1 MAAVATTVVF
11 RYLRI
16 PVILGYI
23 VVGVLLGPHA
33 VGLIADGQN
42 IRDIAEFGVV
52 FLLFTIGLELSFK
65 RLTTLKNVL
74 ISYGGLQISATVI
87 ITQVIGIWLGLTL
100 IEAMI
105 VGFVVAM
112 SSTAIVTKQ
121 LVDQD
126 ELHTPH
132 GTNALAILL
141 LQDLAVVPCLILI
154 PSLGQAAL
162 SSTIMLSVLFALAKG
177 VIAIAFILLLGKR
190 LLRPLFHHIA
200 AAQSSEIFT
209 LATLLVALSFAW
221 VTDYMGLSLALG
233 AFLAGITL
241 AETEFR
247 HQISA
252 EVRPFRDVLL
262 GLFFITIGIQF
273 DLQALSITWQWILI
287 LVVALVIGKTLLISA
302 LGIIL
307 KNGLITSTRTGLVL
321 AQGGEFGFVILI
333 LALDYE
339 LIPQDYGQ
347 VILSSLLVSM
357 MLSPVFIRFN
367 ANIANILKKKPS

>member
-1 MAAVATTVVF
+1 M
-11 RYLRI
+11 
-16 PVILGYI
+16 
-23 VVGVLLGPHA
+23 
-33 VGLIADGQN
+33 
-42 IRDIAEFGVV
+42 
-52 FLLFTIGLELSFK
+52 
-65 RLTTLKNVL
+65 L
-74 ISYGGLQISATVI
+74 ISQG
-87 ITQVIGIWLGLTL
+87 
-100 IEAMI
+100 
-105 VGFVVAM
+105 
-112 SSTAIVTKQ
+112 
-121 LVDQD
+121 
-126 ELHTPH
+126 
-132 GTNALAILL
+132 
-141 LQDLAVVPCLILI
+141 DL
-154 PSLGQAAL
+154 
-162 SSTIMLSVLFALAKG
+162 
-177 VIAIAFILLLGKR
+177 R
-190 LLRPLFHHIA
+190 
-200 AAQSSEIFT
+200 
-209 LATLLVALSFAW
+209 
-221 VTDYMGLSLALG
+221 